1 MKVSPTK
8 ATTVIS
14 RTGRTTLR
22 SLDRGVRNFRGNTY
36 NRDSTLH
43 EADMNS

>member
-14 RTGRTTLR
+14 GRAPLR
-22 SLDRGVRNFRGNTY
+22 SLGREVSNFRGYTY
-36 NRDSTLH
+36 NKDSTLH

>member
-22 SLDRGVRNFRGNTY
+22 SLGCEVRKFRGNTY
-36 NRDSTLH
+36 NRDSTPH